1 MTRKEVFEYISHS
14 AEIALQEIGLFTGNL
29 AIQAFA
35 VSPAIIYKIVSGL
48 NQNGMVESELEELLE
63 ETGNRIQ
70 SRLLDESK
78 EKAIFFKYIN
88 IGFQKTKNISSI
100 KDLIREIQNDLER
113 GKILN
118 GVSLTPKD
126 IQKIKEA
133 FIDEFFAGLIK
144 YPTLL
149 DSIIL
154 NTQLEQRRQL
164 EDHEKRINKIETCY
178 KTDTL
183 TSETIGISREFV
195 SLICKC
201 NSSLIKAQKRIRV
214 YSWDELDFT
223 DIYVVPE
230 LKEVEKYHTKQ
241 MEEIYEK
248 LKYHK
253 DKIIKG
259 SDEDCINVSKM
270 LGIPQ
275 EYVFEFRS
283 IERIHEDLETVK
295 LRTQDDFWH
304 SFLKIDPLFDFWNPN
319 RFKDM
324 KGEEKQEKWTNL
336 LPIFERE
343 KQEKTTNFFP
353 IFEREKLIRGIFED
367 DDIIYVI
374 GEAGSGKS
382 LFLKY
387 LCIQSETLVGFK
399 NTPRLIIRGEIKRL
413 IRIDGTYKPMVKF
426 LEECFVNGSL
436 MGENDLPP
444 EFLRKCLMEGRC
456 LVLLDALDEV
466 AEDQRNELHDLI
478 ISCFK
483 DTYPKNKICITSRER
498 GFIPDENITSFYIQP
513 ITEYDVNEY
522 VDNFIKINKFD
533 SNKKERFIQQAK
545 KLIDEDFIK
554 GFLTLSMLM
563 AIYKNEEEIPTNKF
577 FLYEKC
583 FEYIAASREKS
594 KQLLHTSSI
603 GEEYNWN
610 FLAKLMSE
618 ETFMELAHLGTPNN
632 NDIPETAIKSKM
644 LELHKEHFDS
654 KFECKM
660 AIEVFLEYC
669 SKRTEIFVTS
679 SYSNTY
685 YRFFHRSFYDYF
697 YVQYIEKDT
706 KTVDE
711 TLEKLKD
718 FDLNSEIF
726 ELFITIYQ
734 QKNPSYLQALITRL
748 FEYIDEQIK
757 KRKIITY
764 YIDILTIIIQF
775 VEDSE
780 FIQRYIK
787 LFLLNG
793 DIISELPLKVDF
805 KSISSIFVRDLIFLK
820 KRIDE
825 YKSFISKNIIKILIK
840 FILRRRKE
848 CIYLAEN
855 WSVSAG
861 TLNTDIRLQKGFST
875 PWLLT
880 LFPDYDKYMD
890 QYFKKFE
897 NRKFLLTIEKMN
909 YKELDNIMM
918 FVKKVN
924 NHPSWLRKII
934 YDCILLKAKYPY

>member
-1 MTRKEVFEYISHS
+1 
-14 AEIALQEIGLFTGNL
+14 
-29 AIQAFA
+29 
-35 VSPAIIYKIVSGL
+35 
-48 NQNGMVESELEELLE
+48 
-63 ETGNRIQ
+63 
-70 SRLLDESK
+70 
-78 EKAIFFKYIN
+78 
-88 IGFQKTKNISSI
+88 
-100 KDLIREIQNDLER
+100 
-113 GKILN
+113 
-118 GVSLTPKD
+118 
-126 IQKIKEA
+126 
-133 FIDEFFAGLIK
+133 
-144 YPTLL
+144 
-149 DSIIL
+149 
-154 NTQLEQRRQL
+154 
-164 EDHEKRINKIETCY
+164 
-178 KTDTL
+178 
-183 TSETIGISREFV
+183 
-195 SLICKC
+195 
-201 NSSLIKAQKRIRV
+201 
-214 YSWDELDFT
+214 
-223 DIYVVPE
+223 
-230 LKEVEKYHTKQ
+230 
-241 MEEIYEK
+241 
-248 LKYHK
+248 
-253 DKIIKG
+253 
-259 SDEDCINVSKM
+259 
-270 LGIPQ
+270 
-275 EYVFEFRS
+275 
-283 IERIHEDLETVK
+283 
-295 LRTQDDFWH
+295 
-304 SFLKIDPLFDFWNPN
+304 
-319 RFKDM
+319 
-324 KGEEKQEKWTNL
+324 
-336 LPIFERE
+336 
-343 KQEKTTNFFP
+343 
-353 IFEREKLIRGIFED
+353 
-367 DDIIYVI
+367 
-374 GEAGSGKS
+374 
-382 LFLKY
+382 
-387 LCIQSETLVGFK
+387 
-399 NTPRLIIRGEIKRL
+399 
-413 IRIDGTYKPMVKF
+413 
-426 LEECFVNGSL
+426 
-436 MGENDLPP
+436 
-444 EFLRKCLMEGRC
+444 
-456 LVLLDALDEV
+456 
-466 AEDQRNELHDLI
+466 
-478 ISCFK
+478 
-483 DTYPKNKICITSRER
+483 
-498 GFIPDENITSFYIQP
+498 
-513 ITEYDVNEY
+513 
-522 VDNFIKINKFD
+522 
-533 SNKKERFIQQAK
+533 
-545 KLIDEDFIK
+545 
-554 GFLTLSMLM
+554 
-563 AIYKNEEEIPTNKF
+563 
-577 FLYEKC
+577 
-583 FEYIAASREKS
+583 
-594 KQLLHTSSI
+594 
-603 GEEYNWN
+603 
-610 FLAKLMSE
+610 
-618 ETFMELAHLGTPNN
+618 
-632 NDIPETAIKSKM
+632 
-644 LELHKEHFDS
+644 
-654 KFECKM
+654 M

-820 KRIDE
+820 KRIEE